1 LWEAR
6 LLGVGPQ
13 PLLITVLPA
22 LLASSASSR
31 FTEVEAATGGGGLAT
46 DGFTC
51 WNADLALPWCS
62 DVVGDSDLLG
72 EGDDGCFSISSCR
85 LAGTVG
91 AALGGGSGDS
101 DVLVAAWEGG
111 ELDAKGLPPGAGCTR
126 AEASADA
133 DEYCSSAPGGMYG
146 GGNAPV

>member
-1 LWEAR
+1 M
-6 LLGVGPQ
+6 GPQ

-31 FTEVEAATGGGGLAT
+31 FTEVEAAIGGGLEA
-46 DGFTC
+46 DGLTC
-51 WNADLALPWCS
+51 WNADLVELSCS
-62 DVVGDSDLLG
+62 DVEGESDLLG

-85 LAGTVG
+85 VAGAVG
-91 AALGGGSGDS
+91 AALRGGSGDS

-111 ELDAKGLPPGAGCTR
+111 ELEASGLPPGAGCTR

-133 DEYCSSAPGGMYG
+133 GYCSRAPGGMYG
-146 GGNAPV
+146 GGKAPVGPR

>member
-1 LWEAR
+1 
-6 LLGVGPQ
+6 VGPQ
-13 PLLITVLPA
+13 PLLITVLLA

-31 FTEVEAATGGGGLAT
+31 FTEVEAAPGGGLAT

-62 DVVGDSDLLG
+62 DVVGDIDLLG

-133 DEYCSSAPGGMYG
+133 EYCSSAPGGM
-146 GGNAPV
+146 